1 MSPHQL
7 AQDRRRSLDAIKSR
21 LVRLGLCEAD
31 PTPT

>member
-21 LVRLGLCEAD
+21 LVRLGLCEPGLD
-31 PTPT
+31 PA